1 MIEKIVN
8 ITNHTKEENLE
19 RVAKSRTVIV
29 DNLSLDLG
37 STSKEL
43 QKWFLEQLRMKGISN
58 VQIVDIDVDSGGADN
73 SVQVEL
79 EHQDMIDLFK
89 RLDGVQCLG
98 EAIKVRKVGEETT
111 QTNAQAAVI
120 DLTALQEITGRRQPT
135 EVKPDAQALPGDPI
149 EGVDPEI

>member
-1 MIEKIVN
+1 M
-8 ITNHTKEENLE
+8 
-19 RVAKSRTVIV
+19 
-29 DNLSLDLG
+29 
-37 STSKEL
+37 
-43 QKWFLEQLRMKGISN
+43 QKWFLEQLRKIGISN

-89 RLDGVQCLG
+89 KLDGVQCLG

-120 DLTALQEITGRRQPT
+120 ALTALQEITGRRQPDQA
-135 EVKPDAQALPGDPI
+135 KPDAQAPTAEPI
-149 EGVDPEI
+149 EGVDPSEI